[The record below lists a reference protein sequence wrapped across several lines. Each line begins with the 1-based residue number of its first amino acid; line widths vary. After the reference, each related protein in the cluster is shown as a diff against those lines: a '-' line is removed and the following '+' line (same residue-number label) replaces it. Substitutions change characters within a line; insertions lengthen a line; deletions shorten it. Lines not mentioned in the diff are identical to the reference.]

1 MKVLL
6 DARAARA
13 RLIAAAGAFL
23 LSASP
28 LPLQAQGL
36 DAEGA
41 IDTIVGSEITT
52 GEEEAGADED
62 RIIAAIENTPAT
74 IAEVRKKFSLDA
86 VEIVFLPDVGPDRG
100 EDGAVD
106 AKVEEFGPRIAELR
120 EAIEGSAM
128 FYHAI
133 NSNRILL
140 RDIVALEFDDDN
152 GVTIF
157 VAGTQP

>member
-1 MKVLL
+1 MVRHHPNVL
-6 DARAARA
+6 AARPL
-13 RLIAAAGAFL
+13 LIAVACALAVSVSV
-23 LSASP
+23 LSVK
-28 LPLQAQGL
+28 AQGL
-36 DAEGA
+36 DADGA

-52 GEEEAGADED
+52 GEKQAAADEG
-62 RIIAAIENTPAT
+62 RIIAAIEKTQANV
-74 IAEVRKKFSLDA
+74 AEVRKKFSLDA
-86 VEIVFLPDVGPDRG
+86 VEIVFLSDLG
-100 EDGAVD
+100 EDSDVD
-106 AKVEEFGPRIAELR
+106 AKLEELEPRIAELR

-133 NSNRILL
+133 NSNRIML